1 MKKIFF
7 VATMLFISLS
17 SFSQKLSADQIIGK
31 WQSEDYKIEIFKSGT
46 TYSAKL
52 LWSKEMFET
61 DGKTPKKDS
70 KNPDIKL
77 KNRSIQGITHITGL
91 KYDVDEN
98 EFVNGELY
106 SAQNGMILSFKAEL
120 KSLNNLESR
129 VYKGVPMMGKTV
141 KWTRV
146 K

>member
-31 WQSEDYKIEIFKSGT
+31 WQAEDYKIEIFKSGN

-77 KNRSIQGITHITGL
+77 RNRSIQGITHITGL
-91 KYDVDEN
+91 KYDADEN

-141 KWTRV
+141 KWTRT